1 MPPALDRRAA
11 GGAAASAAARL
22 KLRLMGTSDLHANV
36 FPYDYYR
43 DKPDDRVGLAR
54 TAGLIAR
61 ARAEASN
68 SLLLDNGDIIQ
79 GTPLGDYVAL
89 SKGLK
94 AGDVHPMIAAMNTL
108 GYAACTLGNHEFNY
122 GLEFL
127 ESALA
132 GANFPA
138 VCCNIFKPDGS
149 FYVRPWLILE
159 REFRDEAGGAQKLRI
174 GIIGFTPPQIMQ
186 WDQTHL
192 AGRVTTIGI
201 AEAARLYIPQLRAEA
216 DLVVALCH
224 SGISRK
230 SPPQPAEE
238 NAALALARV
247 PGIDALFLGHQHL
260 LLPGGDFTSVE
271 GVDVAAGAIYGV
283 PSFMP
288 GFWGSHLGVIDLELE
303 RQDAGWRVAAAKVE
317 ARAIYARDERTI
329 TPLVASDT
337 TTLAAAQ
344 AAHDETLAYVRLPV
358 GDIASPIQSY
368 FALVA
373 DDPSV
378 QIVNAAQSWYVKRLA
393 ATMPALKDIAILS
406 AAAPFKCGGR
416 AGPDYYTDV
425 KAGAIAIKD
434 VADIYLYPNGLRAV
448 KIDGAT
454 LREWLERS
462 AGIFRTINPSST
474 LEQPLID
481 PAFASYNF
489 DVIDG
494 VTYTVDVTQPSR
506 YDIDGVL
513 VAPQARRIRD
523 LNFEGQPIDE
533 ARAFIV
539 VTNNYRAGGG
549 GQFPGCDGS
558 TIVLEA
564 PDANREALVR
574 YIVENRHIE
583 PKADG
588 NWRFASWPKSVV
600 ATFETSPAADPASA
614 PLGLKLTLMGDAPG
628 GFVKYR
634 IELT

>member
-1 MPPALDRRAA
+1 MPPALDRHAA
-11 GGAAASAAARL
+11 GGAAAPAAARL
-22 KLRLMGTSDLHANV
+22 QLRLMGTSDLHANV

-61 ARAEASN
+61 ARAEAPN
-68 SLLLDNGDIIQ
+68 ALLLDNGDIIQ

-159 REFRDEAGGAQKLRI
+159 REFRDEAGGAQNLRI

-230 SPPQPAEE
+230 SPQQPAEE
-238 NAALALARV
+238 NAALAIARV

-260 LLPGGDFTSVE
+260 LLPGADFAGVE
-271 GVDVAAGAIYGV
+271 GVAGAAGAIYGV

-288 GFWGSHLGVIDLELE
+288 GFWGSHLGVIDLTLE
-303 RQDAGWRVAAAKVE
+303 RQDASWGVAAAKVE

-329 TPLVASDT
+329 TPLVASDEG
-337 TTLAAAQ
+337 TLAAAQ

-378 QIVNAAQSWYVKRLA
+378 QIVNAAQSWYAKRLA

-448 KIDGAT
+448 KVDGAT

-462 AGIFRTINPSST
+462 AGIFRTIDPSST

-494 VTYTVDVTQPSR
+494 VTYTIDVTQPSR
-506 YDIDGVL
+506 YDIDGAL
-513 VAPQARRIRD
+513 VAPQARRIRE

-588 NWRFASWPKSVV
+588 NWRFAPWPKSVV
-600 ATFETSPAADPASA
+600 ATFETSPAADPTSA
-614 PLGLKLTLMGDAPG
+614 PASVRLTPMGDAPG
-628 GFVKYR
+628 GFVRYR
-634 IELT
+634 VELT

>member
-1 MPPALDRRAA
+1 MPPVLDRRAA
-11 GGAAASAAARL
+11 GEAAAPPTRL
-22 KLRLMGTSDLHANV
+22 RLRLMGTSDLHANV

-54 TAGLIAR
+54 TAGLVAA
-61 ARAEASN
+61 ARAEAPN
-68 SLLLDNGDIIQ
+68 ALLLDNGDIIQ
-79 GTPLGDYVAL
+79 GTPLADYVAL

-94 AGDVHPMIAAMNTL
+94 PGDVHPMIAAMNVL

-122 GLEFL
+122 GLDFL
-127 ESALA
+127 EAALA

-149 FYVRPWLILE
+149 FYVRPWLVLD
-159 REFRDEAGGAQKLRI
+159 REFRDEAGASQRLRI

-201 AEAARLYIPQLRAEA
+201 AEAARRYVPQLRAGA

-230 SPPQPAEE
+230 SPQPGEE
-238 NAALALARV
+238 NAARALAGV

-260 LLPGGDFTSVE
+260 VLPGADFAGIE
-271 GVDVAAGAIYGV
+271 GVDVASGAIHGV
-283 PSFMP
+283 PAFMP
-288 GFWGSHLGVIDLELE
+288 GFWGSHLGLIDLALE
-303 RQDAGWRVAAAKVE
+303 KDDAGWRVAAAKVE
-317 ARAIYARDERTI
+317 ARPIYARDERAV
-329 TPLVASDT
+329 TPLVASDAP
-337 TTLAAAQ
+337 TLAAAQ

-358 GDIASPIQSY
+358 GDIASPIQSF

-393 ATMPALKDIAILS
+393 ATMPALKDVAILS

-434 VADIYLYPNGLRAV
+434 VADIYLYPNALRAV

-462 AGIFRTINPSST
+462 AGIFKTIDPASS

-481 PAFASYNF
+481 AAFSSYNF

-494 VTYTVDVTQPSR
+494 VTYVIDVTQPSR
-506 YDIDGVL
+506 YDVDGAL
-513 VAPQARRIRD
+513 VAPHARRIRE
-523 LNFEGQPIDE
+523 LCFEGAPIDD

-558 TIVLEA
+558 TVVLEA

-588 NWRFASWPKSVV
+588 NWRFAPWPGNVV
-600 ATFETSPAADPASA
+600 ATFETSPAADPGAA
-614 PLGLKLTLMGDAPG
+614 PAGVRLTPMGDAPG

-634 IELT
+634 IELI